1 MSTFQLPD
9 LGEGLTEAEIV
20 SWHVAAGDH
29 VVADQPLV
37 SVETAKAVVEIPSP
51 QSGLIETLFGEPG
64 DIVAIG
70 STLVVFEEDG
80 VAGSDAIV
88 GELPQTKSAQPP
100 TRVVPKRPQQ
110 ALVQASPAT
119 RKLARELDVELAKVN
134 GSGPGGTITAE
145 DVRAFAAAAVGF
157 SDGIPLRGPRRAMAQ
172 LMTKAG
178 REVVPATVTD
188 VANIDT
194 WDQSDDPTVRLIE
207 AVGAACAVV
216 PRLNAWFNGASSTLL
231 IHDKVDLGIA
241 VDTADGLFV
250 PVLKDVQKQTPDDL
264 RMQLDELKQ
273 GVNKRSLAPADL
285 TGQTI
290 TLSNFGMMAGLH
302 ASLVVAPPQVAI
314 LGAGRIEERVVVRN
328 HKPVVAHVLP
338 LSLSFDHRAV
348 TGGDATAFLA
358 AVIASLQADRKKQS
372 KK

>member
-51 QSGLIETLFGEPG
+51 QSGRIETLFGEPG
-64 DIVAIG
+64 DMVAIG
-70 STLVVFEEDG
+70 SALVGFGEEG
-80 VAGSDAIV
+80 AAGTDSIV
-88 GELPQTKSAQPP
+88 GQLPHSEHVQPP
-100 TRVVPKRPQQ
+100 QRRVPQQ
-110 ALVQASPAT
+110 RQQARVRAAPAT
-119 RKLARELDVELAKVN
+119 RRLAVELNVELGKIK
-134 GSGPGGTITAE
+134 GSGPGGTITE
-145 DVRAFAAAAVGF
+145 DDVRTFATGAAGF
-157 SDGIPLRGPRRAMAQ
+157 SGGEPLRGPRRVMAQ
-172 LMTKAG
+172 LMAKAG
-178 REVVPATVTD
+178 REVVTATVTD
-188 VANIDT
+188 VAIIDT
-194 WDQSDDPTVRLIE
+194 WSDADDPTVRLIQ
-207 AVGAACAVV
+207 AIGAACTAV
-216 PRLNAWFNGASSTLL
+216 PRLNAWFNGTANTLL

-250 PVLKDVQKQTPDDL
+250 PVLRDMQQQTSEGL
-264 RMQLDELKQ
+264 RLRLDELKR
-273 GVNKRSLAPADL
+273 GVHKRTLAPADL

-314 LGAGRIEERVVVRN
+314 LGAGRIEERMVVCD
-328 HKPVVAHVLP
+328 HKPVVARVLP

-348 TGGDATAFLA
+348 TGGDATGFMA
-358 AVIASLQADRKKQS
+358 AVIFSLEGGREEQS
-372 KK
+372 NT